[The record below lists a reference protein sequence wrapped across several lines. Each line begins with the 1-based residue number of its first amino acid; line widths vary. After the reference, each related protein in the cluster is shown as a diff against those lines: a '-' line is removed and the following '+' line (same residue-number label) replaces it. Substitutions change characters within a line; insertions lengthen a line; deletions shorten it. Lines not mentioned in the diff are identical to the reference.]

1 MSVSKLN
8 VFKDIAEVWTEG
20 SQVLLIIIY
29 TCGWVVELREVD
41 FSLYIHDDGIVYVY
55 FCVCFVLL

>member
-29 TCGWVVELREVD
+29 TCGWVGLGCRAT
-41 FSLYIHDDGIVYVY
+41 
-55 FCVCFVLL
+55 